1 MRQAGRRPWPPA
13 SGWVAALVVAAL
25 IAFGGAARLGEGTW
39 AWRAGSEGA
48 RVFDGVP
55 MVWEW
60 LDVANGAWFLES
72 NPRWT
77 AAQYPLRTDQIIRFE
92 PDIAVA
98 ILGSV
103 TRDAWR
109 AAVLASWLCWLGAA
123 AAVYALC
130 RALLGE
136 RDGRGHRTGCVAAV
150 LVALSPGFTAY
161 MGEIEAR
168 PFAYIAV
175 AAALLALERARQLR
189 ARGGDLNAASH
200 ESATAGRGSVPT
212 KWGTSPRATAAGPDR
227 SFDGAGEFVDKR
239 TSPFAI
245 ALLFFVANGT
255 LELGPPLVA
264 FLWLFY
270 VLLDRERS
278 WPRLTARARWALAVT
293 LAYGVLD
300 AAWQGLARVATLG
313 RITVSTDNDAW
324 YQVTSRLLGGH
335 MDWQAVTATLWGVE
349 SDALRTFTIPVMLLL
364 VPGLLIL
371 PRRVSLW
378 SAAWIAA
385 VLVAILLTRH
395 WPRTL
400 YLAYPAIYVAVAA
413 AVERVGAWLARW
425 LGQFRVAPAPAVRGL
440 AWLPA
445 TALLILVGQLLFADL
460 RGDLTLPKVW
470 WPT

>member
-1 MRQAGRRPWPPA
+1 MRQAGRRLWPPA

-25 IAFGGAARLGEGTW
+25 IAFGGATRLGEGTW

-72 NPRWT
+72 DPRWS

-92 PDIAVA
+92 PDIVVAV
-98 ILGSV
+98 LGSL
-103 TRDAWR
+103 TGDAWR

-136 RDGRGHRTGCVAAV
+136 RDGRGHRSGCVAAV

-168 PFAYIAV
+168 PFAYVAV
-175 AAALLALERARQLR
+175 AAALLALECAAQLR
-189 ARGGDLNAASH
+189 RRASA
-200 ESATAGRGSVPT
+200 EPGR
-212 KWGTSPRATAAGPDR
+212 A
-227 SFDGAGEFVDKR
+227 DKR
-239 TSPFAI
+239 ASPLAI

-293 LAYGVLD
+293 LAYGVFD
-300 AAWQGLARVATLG
+300 AGWQALARVATLG

-324 YQVTSRLLGGH
+324 YQVTSRLLAGH
-335 MDWQAVTATLWGVE
+335 VDWQAVTATLWGVE
-349 SDALRTFTIPVMLLL
+349 SDALRTFTVPVMLLL
-364 VPGLLIL
+364 VPGLLVL

-395 WPRTL
+395 WPRTV

-413 AVERVGAWLARW
+413 AVERVGAWLARC
-425 LGQFRVAPAPAVRGL
+425 LGQLRVAPTPVLRGL